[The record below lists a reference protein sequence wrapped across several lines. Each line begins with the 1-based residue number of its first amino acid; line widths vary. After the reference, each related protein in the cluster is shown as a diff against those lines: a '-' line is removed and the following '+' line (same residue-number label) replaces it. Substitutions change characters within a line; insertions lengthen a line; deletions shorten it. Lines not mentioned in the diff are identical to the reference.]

1 MGFRCTGLAGGGGVL
16 IRLFTDFGWSGPYV
30 GQLKTRLASAGV
42 VVDLMHDAPCF
53 DPRASAY
60 LLAALRRHEPSAGLW
75 LAVVD
80 PGVGSARRAVAL
92 QADGHWW
99 LGPDNGLL
107 SQVVRRSEEAAAWE
121 LPVPEGGS
129 ATFHGRDVFAPAA
142 LQLLSQGPSGWRA
155 IEPRTLDR
163 PEWPDDWAAV
173 IYIDGYGNAM
183 TGLRVEALSPGALLE
198 VGGRVL
204 PRGRIF
210 AERPRGEAFWYVNS
224 LGLVEVA
231 LNQDSAARRL
241 GLVPGTPVRVVRPGR
256 GLTSGG

>member
-1 MGFRCTGLAGGGGVL
+1 ML

-30 GQLKTRLASAGV
+30 GQLKTRLAAAGGV

-60 LLAALRRHEPSAGLW
+60 LLAALRRHEPSSGLW
-75 LAVVD
+75 LTVVD
-80 PGVGSARRAVAL
+80 PGVGSERRAVAL

-107 SQVVRRSEEAAAWE
+107 SQVVRHSGEVAAWE
-121 LPVPEGGS
+121 LPVPEGSS
-129 ATFHGRDVFAPAA
+129 ATFHGRDVFVPAA
-142 LQLLSQGPSGWRA
+142 LQLLSEGPSGWRE

-173 IYIDGYGNAM
+173 IYVDGYGNAM
-183 TGLRVEALSPGALLE
+183 TGLRAEAVSSAARLE

-210 AERPRGEAFWYVNS
+210 AERPRGEAFCYVNS
-224 LGLVEVA
+224 LGLWEVA
-231 LNQDSAARRL
+231 VNGDNAARCL
-241 GLVPGTPVRVVRPGR
+241 GLAPGTPVRVV
-256 GLTSGG
+256 TI